1 MDSFSWKNMCEHF
14 IFTFIPL
21 KINLFILSHAGK
33 SGDVLCL
40 AQSLNQIVA
49 SSGSRNVCV
58 VSPLCSCATAALSHF
73 PTGNL
78 SKHLGFTIYID
89 LPYPQGLN
97 VGSSIITA
105 TWRKIT
111 NQPAGCWG
119 INVWKSLIITVGL
132 LLCGCLQQAGLL
144 HKLASSTLDQCQKRC
159 NNVRQMGSTY
169 LRMSKKITDYVSERM
184 WKHAECM
191 W

>member
-1 MDSFSWKNMCEHF
+1 MNISYSFLAMLENPVMFVSGPEPQPNCGFQWLKKCLCGEPALLMCHSC
-14 IFTFIPL
+14 TF
-21 KINLFILSHAGK
+21 
-33 SGDVLCL
+33 
-40 AQSLNQIVA
+40 
-49 SSGSRNVCV
+49 
-58 VSPLCSCATAALSHF
+58 AL

-111 NQPAGCWG
+111 NQPAGCWESMFE
-119 INVWKSLIITVGL
+119 KSPIITVGL
-132 LLCGCLQQAGLL
+132 LLCGCLQHAGLL

-159 NNVRQMGSTY
+159 NNGPSDGQY
-169 LRMSKKITDYVSERM
+169 LS
-184 WKHAECM
+184 
-191 W
+191 